1 MFQVRRFRA
10 CLSPNLLLCC
20 LPFMVGAS
28 VAQTMAEPVSGASAA
43 PTSVVTDNDDALKA
57 WRAATGNQVVPGISK
72 SDDGSSKLEWRSTI
86 STEGYQNDIK
96 PPPAPP
102 GAPATATPLNSGQ
115 LGKTIIST
123 EIKLIEPDG
132 QVSRVQFGL
141 TATNDRSVLSRYSN
155 QIGSLQLGRTGP
167 GYQIGVGDAALNFS
181 QLGTTLGLRGVN
193 LQRQLGDW
201 TISGYGGVVAESWEA
216 LYDRTAIDNRPARSR
231 FLRNVFGTKVEYAPA
246 DGWKTFATAQGFSD
260 AENSLGAATVSQQPV
275 GTRAVSTGLSYQG
288 GPWTMT
294 SEVALSRFT
303 ERYQLPRRGDALQFD
318 GGYRQPT
325 WSLRGGYHD
334 IDPKFVS
341 LSQSVPPGVKEWY
354 LGADWTVSSW
364 LAVAADYR
372 DAVSRIAG
380 LLLLPPPAD
389 PTLPPPLPISA
400 SSAQTRSLTTRA
412 NINFDTVLPGWG
424 LTLANT
430 ANRGE
435 DAQQNQ
441 NRNRNTSGGLVYSS
455 ATWTGSMTYTTGNVI
470 NIASPVSDSTTR
482 AVQAQVG
489 RNYTGTSV
497 PWSFGWA
504 MSGGRQLQRLDF
516 TGAET
521 EARMQGLTLNGQR
534 PEWAQFALSYQES
547 TIKKSTGG
555 ADLATHAVQ
564 LDVSRQFGQQNT
576 FKAYL
581 RQTHR
586 NVGDANLR
594 TDERVFGVQLNMDW

>member
-1 MFQVRRFRA
+1 MFQVRRFRL
-10 CLSPNLLLCC
+10 CLSPNLLLFGVAFVACATMAQTS
-20 LPFMVGAS
+20 PEPNSGGIAVPAS
-28 VAQTMAEPVSGASAA
+28 VA
-43 PTSVVTDNDDALKA
+43 TDNDDALKA

-72 SDDGSSKLEWRSTI
+72 SDDGTSKLEWRSTI

-102 GAPATATPLNSGQ
+102 GAPPTATPLNSGQ
-115 LGKTIIST
+115 LGKTVIST

-132 QVSRVQFGL
+132 QVSRLQFGL
-141 TATNDRSVLSRYSN
+141 TATNDRSVLSRYTN
-155 QIGSLQLGRTGP
+155 QLGSLQFARTGP
-167 GYQIGVGDAALNFS
+167 GYQIGAGDAALNFS
-181 QLGTTLGLRGVN
+181 QLGTTLGLRGIN
-193 LQRQLGDW
+193 LQRQLGEW

-216 LYDRTAIDNRPARSR
+216 LYQRTALDNRPARSR

-303 ERYQLPRRGDALQFD
+303 ERYQLPRRGNALQFD
-318 GGYRQPT
+318 GSYRQPT

-354 LGADWTVSSW
+354 LGADWTVNSW
-364 LAVAADYR
+364 MAVAADYR

-400 SSAQTRSLTTRA
+400 SSAQTRSLATRA
-412 NINFDTVLPGWG
+412 NINFGTVLPGWG

-435 DAQQNQ
+435 DTKQNLS
-441 NRNRNTSGGLVYSS
+441 RNRNTSGGLAYSS
-455 ATWTGSMTYTTGNVI
+455 ATWAGNVTVTTGNII
-470 NIASPVSDSTTR
+470 NIASPMSDSTTR
-482 AVQAQVG
+482 AVQAQFG
-489 RNYTGTSV
+489 RNYAGTTV
-497 PWSFGWA
+497 PWSFGWTL
-504 MSGGRQLQRLDF
+504 SGGRQVQRLDF
-516 TGAET
+516 TGTKT
-521 EARMQGLTLNGQR
+521 EARTQGLMLNGQR
-534 PEWAQFALSYQES
+534 PDWAQFALNYQDS
-547 TIKKSTGG
+547 TITQPTGG
-555 ADLATHAVQ
+555 PDLATHAVQ

-581 RQTHR
+581 RQTRR

-594 TDERVFGVQLNMDW
+594 ADERVFGVQLNMDW

>member
-1 MFQVRRFRA
+1 MPDV
-10 CLSPNLLLCC
+10 
-20 LPFMVGAS
+20 
-28 VAQTMAEPVSGASAA
+28 
-43 PTSVVTDNDDALKA
+43 
-57 WRAATGNQVVPGISK
+57 SK
-72 SDDGSSKLEWRSTI
+72 SDDGGSKLEWRSTI

-102 GAPATATPLNSGQ
+102 GAPPTATPLNTGQ
-115 LGKTIIST
+115 LGKTVVST
-123 EIKLIEPDG
+123 EIKLIEPGG
-132 QVSRVQFGL
+132 QVSRLQFGL

-155 QIGSLQLGRTGP
+155 QLATLQFGRTGP
-167 GYQIGVGDAALNFS
+167 GYQIGAGDAALNFS
-181 QLGTTLGLRGVN
+181 QLGTTLGLRGINV
-193 LQRQLGDW
+193 QRQLGDW
-201 TISGYGGVVAESWEA
+201 TISGYGGVVSESWEA
-216 LYDRTAIDNRPARSR
+216 LYDRTALDNRPARSR

-260 AENSLGAATVSQQPV
+260 AENSLGAATIFQQPV
-275 GTRAVSTGLSYQG
+275 GTRAISTGLSYQG
-288 GPWTMT
+288 GPWSMT

-318 GGYRQPT
+318 GGYRQAT

-354 LGADWTVSSW
+354 LGADWTVNSW

-372 DAVSRIAG
+372 DAISRIAG
-380 LLLLPPPAD
+380 LQLLAPPAD
-389 PTLPPPLPISA
+389 PTLPPPFPIIA
-400 SSAQTRSLTTRA
+400 SSTQTRSLTTRA
-412 NINFDTVLPGWG
+412 NINFGTVLPGFG

-430 ANRGE
+430 ANVGE

-441 NRNRNTSGGLVYSS
+441 NRNRNTSGGFSYSS
-455 ATWTGSMTYTTGNVI
+455 ATWTGSVNYTNGNVT
-470 NIASPVSDSTTR
+470 NIASPMSDSTMR
-482 AVQAQVG
+482 AVQAQLG

-497 PWSFGWA
+497 PWSFGW
-504 MSGGRQLQRLDF
+504 MLSGGRQVQRLDF

-521 EARMQGLTLNGQR
+521 AARMQGLTLNGQR
-534 PEWAQFALSYQES
+534 PDWAQFALTYQGS
-547 TIKKSTGG
+547 TITQTTGG
-555 ADLATHAVQ
+555 PNLATHAVQ
-564 LDVSRQFGQQNT
+564 LDVSRQFGLQNT

-586 NVGDANLR
+586 NVGDINLR